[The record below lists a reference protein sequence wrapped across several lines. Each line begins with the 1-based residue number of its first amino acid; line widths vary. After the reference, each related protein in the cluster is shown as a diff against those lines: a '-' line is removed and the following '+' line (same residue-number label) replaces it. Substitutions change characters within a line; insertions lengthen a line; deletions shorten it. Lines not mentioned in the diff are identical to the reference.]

1 MEYTATLNMYCVSSA
16 QNLDQ
21 TRTLPRDKVYPTNL
35 PTLPGSSVSTGMIRV
50 QERLSFV
57 IRPVDVDVF
66 LGAAATFN
74 CQGKGDPG
82 PTSLRWE
89 FNGGTPPDT
98 VSEII
103 TFNFVLDYFSISW
116 MY

>member
-1 MEYTATLNMYCVSSA
+1 
-16 QNLDQ
+16 
-21 TRTLPRDKVYPTNL
+21 
-35 PTLPGSSVSTGMIRV
+35 MIRV